1 MNILLTLHEYLDLNS
16 GAAGSTLNL
25 MERYR
30 ELGHNVYTYSFDD
43 LPQWLSMRLKD
54 FIFPEV
60 TAIKIAQVLRQHKI
74 DVIDASTGDAWVW
87 ASLLRRLTPAPP
99 LLVTRSHG
107 LDHLDHLER
116 LKDSAL
122 GNLALSWKYPL
133 YRGSIQLW
141 EIAQSLRCADL
152 TFFLNRVDAE
162 FAVNHLQVEPDTVH
176 VFPNGLPSYFL
187 NLPLEYQEN
196 GHDRRIRIA
205 QVGTYVQRK
214 GIEYSTPALNE
225 ILLKYPE
232 VEVSLIGTEL
242 NGYGVPEQVYAD
254 FDPRVRD
261 RLTVI
266 SYYQHEELP
275 KLLKGFDIKLFPTLS
290 EGFGKVLIEAMACGL
305 APITTPTPGPLDIV
319 QEGHDALLVPTRDS
333 QAIIEALER
342 LIHNRSELSRLQK
355 NAYQT
360 AQNFSWL
367 TIAQQRLTAYE
378 AAIHKR
384 DS

>member
-1 MNILLTLHEYLDLNS
+1 MNILLILHEYLDPNS

-25 MERYR
+25 KEKYQ
-30 ELGHNVYTYSFDD
+30 ELGHQVYTYSFDD
-43 LPQWLSMRLKD
+43 LPSWLSMKLKD
-54 FIFPEV
+54 LIFPEA
-60 TAIKIAQVLRQHKI
+60 TALKITQIVRQHQI
-74 DVIDASTGDAWVW
+74 DVIDASTGDVWVW
-87 ASLLRRLTPAPP
+87 ARFFRCLTLNPP

-107 LDHLDHLER
+107 LDHLEHEER
-116 LKDSAL
+116 LQDAAL
-122 GNLALSWKYPL
+122 GNLTLSWKYPL

-141 EIAQSLRCADL
+141 EIAQSLKYADL

-162 FAVNHLQVEPDTVH
+162 YAVNHLQVNPETAH
-176 VFPNGLPSYFL
+176 VFPNGLPNYFL
-187 NLPLEYQEN
+187 DLPLKYP
-196 GHDRRIRIA
+196 GDGRIRIA

-242 NGYGVPEQVYAD
+242 NGYGVPEEVYAD
-254 FDPRVRD
+254 FDPQVHN

-275 KLLKGFDIKLFPTLS
+275 DLLRGFDIKLFPTLS

-305 APITTPTPGPLDIV
+305 APVTTPTPGPSDIV
-319 QEGHDALLVPTRDS
+319 QDGHDALLVPVRDS
-333 QAIIEALER
+333 RAIVESLER
-342 LIHNRSELSRLQK
+342 LIQNRAELARLQQ

-360 AQNFSWL
+360 AQSYSWS
-367 TIAQQRLTAYE
+367 TIAQQRLAAYE
-378 AAIHKR
+378 AAINKR
-384 DS
+384 DSQ